1 MCEVIGRKGERPGE
15 PGAGRRGREGVVP
28 GQKMTSSLVMISCVK
43 TWLRSMGGEG
53 LLVLEGRAGVEALET
68 GNRVRST
75 LLLALPQ
82 RL

>member
-1 MCEVIGRKGERPGE
+1 
-15 PGAGRRGREGVVP
+15 
-28 GQKMTSSLVMISCVK
+28 MISCVK